1 MAEAGGVVT
10 VITTLGDA
18 DAAAE
23 LVEALVAERLIACGN
38 IVPGVTS
45 IYRWEGEVVRE
56 SEVLVVMKT
65 TGARLDEL
73 LERAA
78 ALHPYEVP
86 ELLALAV
93 DGGSPPY
100 CRWVTDETSEVSA

>member
-1 MAEAGGVVT
+1 MGEVVT
-10 VITTLGDA
+10 VITTLGDV

-23 LVEALVAERLIACGN
+23 LVETLVAERLIACGN

-45 IYRWEGEVVRE
+45 IYRWQGEVVRDG
-56 SEVLVVMKT
+56 EVMVVMKT
-65 TGARLDEL
+65 TRTRLDDL

-93 DGGSPPY
+93 DGGSAPY
-100 CRWVTDETSEVSA
+100 RRWVTEETSEVSA